1 MFQFILHKTPLG
13 NWGLQNAPLLPQVY
27 RGLHVFHRQ
36 LAHRVSGARYQAKK
50 KTHLVHSD
58 LAQLPRKKKDST
70 WLTLTWLRYQ
80 EKKSEYLDQSDLVQI
95 GKPGQLYVAQIP
107 SRKKREY
114 LAQSNLAQIPSK
126 KKGEHLAHS
135 DLAQIPS
142 RKKKR
147 APGPKRYQATN
158 LR

>member
-1 MFQFILHKTPLG
+1 M
-13 NWGLQNAPLLPQVY
+13 
-27 RGLHVFHRQ
+27 
-36 LAHRVSGARYQAKK
+36 
-50 KTHLVHSD
+50 
-58 LAQLPRKKKDST
+58 
-70 WLTLTWLRYQ
+70 
-80 EKKSEYLDQSDLVQI
+80 VQI

-126 KKGEHLAHS
+126 IKGEHLAHS